1 LIAIVAVLVSGALGG
16 AGSDH
21 PHTVTVHTTPTPP
34 VRTYRNPSLGLSFSY
49 PASWEPLRLQGS
61 PADFGIN
68 AGTDHETR
76 CALELERGA
85 GPASSSQEAQ
95 FAFVRDRS
103 ASAARTVKHY
113 ELRSIQAEPAQ
124 NITGVGL
131 IRVSDTQGGHLG
143 FFFRGR
149 DVFIFDCITP
159 AAQLDQVS
167 QQQFEPLLRSVSM
180 AR

>member
-1 LIAIVAVLVSGALGG
+1 MGVLVSGALGG
-16 AGSDH
+16 SGGDH
-21 PHTVTVHTTPTPP
+21 PHTVTVHTTPAPT
-34 VRTYRNPSLGLSFSY
+34 VKTYRNASLGVSFSY
-49 PASWEPLRLQGS
+49 PASWEPLKLQGS

-76 CALELERGA
+76 CALEIERGA
-85 GPASSSQEAQ
+85 GPANSSQLSQ

-113 ELRSIQAEPAQ
+113 EVRSIQAEPAQ
-124 NITGVGL
+124 GITGVGL
-131 IRVSDTQGGHLG
+131 VRVSDTQGGHLG

-167 QQQFEPLLRSVSM
+167 RDQFEPLLRSVSIT
-180 AR
+180 R